1 MRTWGCLKM
10 IKIDNLVVSYGG
22 IEALKDISLEVPSG
36 KIVTLVG
43 ANGAGKSTTLKSIVG
58 LVKPKSGS
66 IKFEGMDLIKL
77 RTEQMV
83 RKGIALVPEGR
94 HVFADLTV
102 LENLKIGAYIR
113 KDSKEIL
120 DDLEKVY
127 SLFPRLKERTW
138 QAAGTLSGGEQ
149 QMLAIGR
156 ALMSR
161 PKLIIMDEPSLGL
174 APIIVKELF
183 AIIKTINK
191 EGMTVLLIEQN
202 ANAALKI
209 ADIGYVMETGRIT
222 LKGAGSDLLN
232 NEEIKKAYLGEA
244 TQGV

>member
-1 MRTWGCLKM
+1 M
-10 IKIDNLVVSYGG
+10 IKIDNLVVAYGG
-22 IEALKDISLEVPSG
+22 IEALKGVSLEVPSG

-66 IKFEGMDLIKL
+66 IDYEGTDLTKL
-77 RTEQMV
+77 NTELMV
-83 RKGIALVPEGR
+83 KKGIALVPEGR
-94 HVFADLTV
+94 KVFADLTV
-102 LENLKIGAYIR
+102 LENLKIGAYSR
-113 KDSKEIL
+113 KDTSGIAE
-120 DDLEKVY
+120 DLEKVY

-161 PKLIIMDEPSLGL
+161 PKLIMMDEPSLGL

-183 AIIKTINK
+183 GIIKKINE

-209 ADIGYVMETGRIT
+209 ADVGYIMETGRIT
-222 LKGAGSDLLN
+222 LSGSGQELLSN
-232 NEEIKKAYLGEA
+232 DEIKKAYLGEA
-244 TQGV
+244 L

>member
-1 MRTWGCLKM
+1 M
-10 IKIDNLVVSYGG
+10 IKIDNLVVAYGG
-22 IEALKDISLEVPSG
+22 IEALKGISLEVPSG

-66 IKFEGMDLIKL
+66 INYEGTDLTKL
-77 RTEQMV
+77 KTETMV
-83 RKGIALVPEGR
+83 KEGIALVPEGR
-94 HVFADLTV
+94 RVFADLTV
-102 LENLKIGAYIR
+102 LENLKIGAYTR
-113 KDSKEIL
+113 KDRTGIEE
-120 DDLEKVY
+120 DLEKVY

-156 ALMSR
+156 ALMCR
-161 PKLIIMDEPSLGL
+161 PKLIMMDEPSLGL

-183 AIIKTINK
+183 AIIKRINE

-209 ADIGYVMETGRIT
+209 ADIGYIMETGRIT
-222 LKGAGSDLLN
+222 LTGTGKELLN

-244 TQGV
+244 L

>member
-1 MRTWGCLKM
+1 M
-10 IKIDNLVVSYGG
+10 IKIDDLVVSYGG
-22 IEALKDISLEVPSG
+22 IEALKGISLEVPSG

-66 IKFEGMDLIKL
+66 INYEGKDLTKL
-77 RTEQMV
+77 KTESMV
-83 RKGIALVPEGR
+83 KEGIALVPEGR
-94 HVFADLTV
+94 RVFTDLTV
-102 LENLKIGAYIR
+102 LENLKIGAYLR
-113 KDSKEIL
+113 KDKKCIEE
-120 DDLEKVY
+120 DLEKVY
-127 SLFPRLKERTW
+127 SLFPRLKERAW
-138 QAAGTLSGGEQ
+138 QVSGTLSGGEQ

-156 ALMSR
+156 ALMCR
-161 PKLIIMDEPSLGL
+161 PKLIMMDEPSLGL

-183 AIIKTINK
+183 GIIKKINE

-209 ADIGYVMETGRIT
+209 ADIGYIMETGRIT
-222 LKGAGSDLLN
+222 LTGSGKELLD

-244 TQGV
+244 L

>member
-1 MRTWGCLKM
+1 M
-10 IKIDNLVVSYGG
+10 IKIDNLVVAYGG
-22 IEALKDISLEVPSG
+22 IEALKGVSLEVPSG

-58 LVKPKSGS
+58 LVKPKSGN
-66 IKFEGMDLIKL
+66 IDYEGTDLTKL
-77 RTEQMV
+77 NTELMV
-83 RKGIALVPEGR
+83 KKGIALVPEGR
-94 HVFADLTV
+94 KVFADLTV
-102 LENLKIGAYIR
+102 FENLKIGAYTR
-113 KDSKEIL
+113 KDKVGIEE
-120 DDLEKVY
+120 DLENVY

-161 PKLIIMDEPSLGL
+161 PKLIMMDEPSLGL
-174 APIIVKELF
+174 APIVVKELF
-183 AIIKTINK
+183 GIIKKINE

-209 ADIGYVMETGRIT
+209 ADIGYIMETGKIT
-222 LKGAGSDLLN
+222 LSGSGKELLSN
-232 NEEIKKAYLGEA
+232 DEIKKAYLGEA
-244 TQGV
+244 L

>member
-1 MRTWGCLKM
+1 MHIWGYLKM
-10 IKIDNLVVSYGG
+10 IKIDNLVVAYGG
-22 IEALKDISLEVPSG
+22 IEALKGVSLEVPSG

-66 IKFEGMDLIKL
+66 IDYEGTDLTKL
-77 RTEQMV
+77 NTELMV
-83 RKGIALVPEGR
+83 KKGIALVPEGR
-94 HVFADLTV
+94 KVFADLTV
-102 LENLKIGAYIR
+102 LENLKIGAYTR
-113 KDSKEIL
+113 KDTAGIAE
-120 DDLEKVY
+120 DLEKVY

-161 PKLIIMDEPSLGL
+161 PKLIMMDEPSLGL
-174 APIIVKELF
+174 APIVVKELF
-183 AIIKTINK
+183 GIIKKINE

-209 ADIGYVMETGRIT
+209 ADLGYIMETGKIT
-222 LKGAGSDLLN
+222 LSGSGKELLSN
-232 NEEIKKAYLGEA
+232 DEIKKAYLGEA
-244 TQGV
+244 L